1 MNCKRLI
8 HVIIRSFETWK
19 SPFAE
24 NDKNLVLIKIVKF
37 IWHKACYFSYRYCT
51 YYICMRWARSVPAL
65 RYSRVAHVFISS
77 SSPNPLLLLKFP
89 SLYNYLVLNK
99 CVQHERL
106 IFVKWEI
113 FLMMEWVLRYSL
125 TSTDLNK
132 DLFENFIF
140 LQ

>member
-1 MNCKRLI
+1 MINCKRLM
-8 HVIIRSFETWK
+8 HVITSFLYITI
-19 SPFAE
+19 PFAE
-24 NDKNLVLIKIVKF
+24 NYKNLVSMKIVKL

-77 SSPNPLLLLKFP
+77 SSPNPLLLLKF
-89 SLYNYLVLNK
+89 SSFYYLVLNK

-106 IFVKWEI
+106 IFVKWET

-132 DLFENFIF
+132 DLFVNFIF